1 MSDLINKP
9 IHILGA
15 GGIGSVL
22 TWSLVSV
29 GYSVLFVEAHPDKV
43 AYGVKN
49 GVTVVGHGARPVPFM
64 AFDD

>member
-15 GGIGSVL
+15 GVL

-43 AYGVKN
+43 ADVVKDA
-49 GVTVVGHGARPVPFM
+49 VTVVGHGARPVPFR